1 MNLTLAEV
9 KFMASTS
16 AQGLETFE
24 AEADTREAEAEA
36 EAVDHEVEAEVEA
49 NSHEAEATI
58 FGLEA
63 RGRGR
68 GLTSLSTSI
77 RKMPFSLYNR

>member
-36 EAVDHEVEAEVEA
+36 RPHEAEVEA
-49 NSHEAEATI
+49 RPHEAEATKI
-58 FGLEA
+58 Q
-63 RGRGR
+63 
-68 GLTSLSTSI
+68 
-77 RKMPFSLYNR
+77 